1 MWLGVSRRLEQFATP
16 LNGLHRSLP
25 SSSFVAVVE
34 KNDALACNRVIKR
47 AARILSDQPEKR
59 MPPGLIGVMKDLFA
73 KLLEVFADC
82 SDGFSNGLTPLLVES
97 FGVDEFI
104 EWHRTAWVAFRRCD
118 ATQEVITNSTPE
130 GKWHIGLIAL
140 AMRQTFPCN

>member
-1 MWLGVSRRLEQFATP
+1 MALATP
-16 LNGLHRSLP
+16 WQEP
-25 SSSFVAVVE
+25 QPFVFVAVVE

-59 MPPGLIGVMKDLFA
+59 MPPGLIGVMKDLFG
-73 KLLEVFADC
+73 KLLEFFDADC

-104 EWHRTAWVAFRRCD
+104 EWHRTAWLAFRRCD
-118 ATQEVITNSTPE
+118 ATQEFITNSTPE